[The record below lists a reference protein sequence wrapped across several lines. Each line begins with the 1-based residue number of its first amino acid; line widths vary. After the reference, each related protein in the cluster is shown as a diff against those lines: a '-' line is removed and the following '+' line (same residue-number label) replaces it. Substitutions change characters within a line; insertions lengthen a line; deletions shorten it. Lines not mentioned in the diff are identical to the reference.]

1 MDGDRDVIYEVM
13 EEYKR
18 SIGIPPKKRMRFLDH
33 EQDDEPLPLRSGH
46 TDEFKR
52 FLSATVWCDESNK
65 KRAST
70 FTCEKKPVCTVE
82 QQSSNLYCEQD
93 EPLPLRSGHTD
104 EFKRVLSATA
114 WCDKSKKKTASA
126 FTCENKP
133 VCTVDQQS
141 SNMFFEKDNRGRVAL
156 MTGEGTEYFDVVCT
170 NDACIMYCKY
180 DKSCII
186 SIGSCA
192 RGRSAFQCTVCGFK
206 WHQWRKMKDEYGNLR
221 SNPDIK
227 PSNKRGRHEKIPGE
241 EKKRMPPCVVKKEGN
256 KTTDFYAE
264 ALLSLYARTS
274 AVEVV
279 PSVARSTV
287 PSTAPSTAPS
297 PAPSTAPSPVPSA
310 VPSPTSTIID
320 SIDMNSSITPIPEF
334 VSSVPPMT
342 PMQTSFCMVK
352 SVEFKKLAM

>member
-1 MDGDRDVIYEVM
+1 MIDDDELEGPMDGVRDVIYEVM

-33 EQDDEPLPLRSGH
+33 EQDDEPLSLRSGH

-52 FLSATVWCDESNK
+52 FLSATAWCDESNK

-70 FTCEKKPVCTVE
+70 FTCENKPVCTVE
-82 QQSSNLYCEQD
+82 
-93 EPLPLRSGHTD
+93 
-104 EFKRVLSATA
+104 
-114 WCDKSKKKTASA
+114 
-126 FTCENKP
+126 
-133 VCTVDQQS
+133 QQS

-170 NDACIMYCKY
+170 NDACMMYCKY
-180 DKSCII
+180 EKSCII

-227 PSNKRGRHEKIPGE
+227 PSNKRGRHDKIAGE
-241 EKKRMPPCVVKKEGN
+241 EKKRIPPCVVKGDKKPMN
-256 KTTDFYAE
+256 FYAE
-264 ALLSLYARTS
+264 ALLSLYARSS
-274 AVEVV
+274 ADEVV
-279 PSVARSTV
+279 SSVARSTIPSAV
-287 PSTAPSTAPS
+287 PSTVPIAVPIAAPIA
-297 PAPSTAPSPVPSA
+297 A
-310 VPSPTSTIID
+310 PSPTSTIID
-320 SIDMNSSITPIPEF
+320 SIDMNSSITPIPAF

-352 SVEFKKLAM
+352 SVEFKKLANVNPPHLNGCADSVM